1 MIPSPGRPSN
11 HTIGHKY
18 VNTLVGGSPSKR
30 LVDRQTRYRVSTRLC
45 PTVSAVEEVVDGR
58 AGGQCRVVGD
68 AVDVYLNAPDGRAD
82 ADRVAD
88 DAALAARAAVDDL
101 LDG

>member
-1 MIPSPGRPSN
+1 MPTDEAVVEAAVAAAEDVIFSAYGRSELRDLD
-11 HTIGHKY
+11 
-18 VNTLVGGSPSKR
+18 VNV
-30 LVDRQTRYRVSTRLC
+30 
-45 PTVSAVEEVVDGR
+45 AFADGR
-58 AGGQCRVVGD
+58 LD
-68 AVDVYLNAPDGRAD
+68 VDVYLDADGD

>member
-1 MIPSPGRPSN
+1 MAG
-11 HTIGHKY
+11 
-18 VNTLVGGSPSKR
+18 
-30 LVDRQTRYRVSTRLC
+30 D
-45 PTVSAVEEVVDGR
+45 EVVR
-58 AGGQCRVVGD
+58 TAAD
-68 AVDVYLNAPDGRAD
+68 AAESVIFSRFDVDEVDDFDVTVTFEDDVLEVDVYLNAPDGRAD